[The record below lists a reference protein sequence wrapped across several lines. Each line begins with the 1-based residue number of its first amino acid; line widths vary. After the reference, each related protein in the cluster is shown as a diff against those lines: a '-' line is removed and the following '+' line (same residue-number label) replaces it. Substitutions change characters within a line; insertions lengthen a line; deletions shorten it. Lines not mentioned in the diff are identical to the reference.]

1 MALTKNFTHPN
12 SFQKLQLFQ
21 NVQAACESGCDFSS
35 RCWMHDNTSLTSL
48 YTTEL
53 IPVDLNVFLFNI
65 ENKLADYFRH
75 FKNYNKAEFYQWRA
89 EYRKQAIEKF
99 CWDPEEQFHF
109 DYCWSEEK
117 RSTVHTL

>member
-1 MALTKNFTHPN
+1 
-12 SFQKLQLFQ
+12 
-21 NVQAACESGCDFSS
+21 
-35 RCWMHDNTSLTSL
+35 MHDNTSLTSL

-53 IPVDLNVFLFNI
+53 IPVDLNTFLFNI